1 VPFLRVKSDRKA
13 TTLPHALF
21 PPNTS
26 DKNFEVAILLKIVQ
40 RSFNENSGV
49 ETTPPGASVVSYGQ
63 GVAIVCLEG
72 MLV

>member
-21 PPNTS
+21 PPNTP
-26 DKNFEVAILLKIVQ
+26 DKNFEVAILLKIVK

-49 ETTPPGASVVSYGQ
+49 ETTPQGQ
-63 GVAIVCLEG
+63 AL
-72 MLV
+72 LVMARG